1 MAQAT
6 HPGRPKASRGSAAP
20 TAGRA
25 TPRLPLGSALGVE
38 VAVGLLAADAKVA
51 PQGAANPSDRL
62 GLELPRREHA
72 LDPRRL
78 AHTPARPS
86 QPTRTRS
93 QGSSQQPPAEH
104 PHRRPQRPPE
114 TGPPNPARSRSRRAT
129 LSGSAGQLAGWGT
142 ASPAAPRPGPCTRP
156 RTGRCRGRRPDPT
169 APGRPPQGRC
179 AVLRTG
185 LRPPLTRPPAPRAA
199 TTGRPPGGRNQAAQP
214 RTPT

>member
-78 AHTPARPS
+78 AHTMLDRAS
-86 QPTRTRS
+86 QPERAHRDPHNSHPLSTRTDDRSGHPKPAHRTPQEAEADAPRCPAPPDSS
-93 QGSSQQPPAEH
+93 QGGERPRLRRRGRAPA
-104 PHRRPQRPPE
+104 PVRGPAVVAAAGQIPRRLGGRLKDA
-114 TGPPNPARSRSRRAT
+114 ARSF
-129 LSGSAGQLAGWGT
+129 G
-142 ASPAAPRPGPCTRP
+142 PAY
-156 RTGRCRGRRPDPT
+156 
-169 APGRPPQGRC
+169 GRP
-179 AVLRTG
+179 
-185 LRPPLTRPPAPRAA
+185 
-199 TTGRPPGGRNQAAQP
+199 
-214 RTPT
+214 